1 MKKKQ
6 EAIAGLLFASPWLI
20 GLLVFVAYPVVV
32 SLWYS
37 VCDYSVLK
45 PPVYLGLRNYH
56 KIFQDPDFWVSLKN
70 TAIFSCVAIPLGTL
84 INFSVALLLNAK
96 VKGQSVYRTLFFIPS
111 LVPAVPL
118 AIMGL
123 SLFNSDNGVVNFLLG
138 LVGIKGPNW
147 LSDPHFALS
156 VLVFLAIW
164 TGGNAVVIYL
174 AGLQEVPKPLYEAA
188 ELDGASPWQKTRN
201 VTIPLMSPVILFNVL
216 MAIIGSLQY
225 FTGAYVMFGGD
236 GGPARS
242 TFFYAMNIFQN
253 AMVFQKMGYASA
265 LGWILFIIV
274 LILTLTA
281 FKFGEKRVHYEG
293 G

>member
-32 SLWYS
+32 SLYYS
-37 VCDYSVLK
+37 LCDYSVLK
-45 PPVYLGLRNYH
+45 PPVFIGTRNYE

-70 TAIFSCVAIPLGTL
+70 TATFSLVAIPLGTL

-123 SLFNSDNGVVNFLLG
+123 SLFNSDNGVVNFMLSK
-138 LVGIKGPNW
+138 VGIKGPNW
-147 LSDPHFALS
+147 LSDPKFALS
-156 VLVFLAIW
+156 VLIFLAIW

-225 FTGAYVMFGGD
+225 FTGSYVMFGGD
-236 GGPARS
+236 GAPARS
-242 TFFYAMNIFQN
+242 TYFYAMNIFQN

-274 LILTLTA
+274 LILTLSA